1 MRLANA
7 KIGVGEIHPPMI
19 SSDMM
24 EQYLWWLTIL
34 GHAALLVRLW
44 ALGLHRIYRCFASFL
59 LFSVVRSLFLLGLP
73 WAVQL
78 VEGRPNLP
86 FATKSYSYV
95 WVATEPLLWV
105 FYVLVVLEL
114 YSLILQNY
122 KGIASLGRWVLLA
135 GLVTAVV
142 ISVMTLSADLSGAPD
157 RSPLLRHLLVIDRGV
172 VSSLVI
178 FLLFISCFLAWY
190 PVPLNRN
197 VVVHCIVYAGYF
209 LSMALVVLLRN
220 VVGSGVTQTV
230 NIVASCVTL
239 ACLLVWI
246 RFLNLKGETVKVRM
260 RPHWAADQEQVL
272 VDHLSA
278 INSTLLRA
286 SRK

>member
-1 MRLANA
+1 
-7 KIGVGEIHPPMI
+7 MI
-19 SSDMM
+19 SRDMI
-24 EQYLWWLTIL
+24 EQYVWWLTIL
-34 GHAALLVRLW
+34 GQATLLVRLW
-44 ALGLHRIYRCFASFL
+44 VIGLHRIYRCFAAYL
-59 LFSVVRSLFLLGLP
+59 LFAVVRDLFLLGLP
-73 WAVQL
+73 WAL
-78 VEGRPNLP
+78 RLLEGRPNRP
-86 FATKSYSYV
+86 FANNAYAYF
-95 WVATEPLLWV
+95 WLATEPMAWV

-135 GLVTAVV
+135 GLATAVI

-157 RSPLLRHLLVIDRGV
+157 RSPLLRHMLVIDRGV

-178 FLLFISCFLAWY
+178 FLLFISFFLAWY

-197 VVVHCIVYAGYF
+197 VVVHSIVYAGYF

-230 NIVASCVTL
+230 NILASCVTVV
-239 ACLLVWI
+239 CLLVWI
-246 RFLNLKGETVKVRM
+246 RFLTLAGETVKVRM
-260 RPHWAADQEQVL
+260 RPQFAADQEQAL